1 MAGVMQMIC
10 AWKQLLSVLPPDIGQ
25 QVDSAGKETMQE
37 LRLRLNAPPEMVCG
51 TGSVWLKGTAKKE
64 DLNYIVNSASRYSP
78 WCASTMALGYI
89 TAPGGHRIGIC
100 GDAVLHA
107 DAPGSFQSIT
117 SLCIRV
123 ARDYPGAADKIKDIW
138 KSILIIG
145 APGWGKTTLLRDLT
159 RRIAND
165 RVVCVVDEREELF
178 PEDIQRG
185 KRMDVLH
192 GFPKPRGMNMML
204 RTMGPDYI
212 AVDEITAEQDCA
224 GLIQAANCGV
234 RLIAT
239 AHGSGLQDLR
249 QRPLYQPLL
258 DRKIFQT
265 IVLLN
270 KDKSYS
276 VERVV
281 S

>member
-10 AWKQLLSVLPPDIGQ
+10 AWKQLMSILPPGIAK

-37 LRLRLNAPPEMVCG
+37 LRLRLNAPPEAVTG
-51 TGSVWLKGTAKKE
+51 TGSIWMNGTVKKE
-64 DLNYIVNSASRYSP
+64 DLDYIVNSASRYSP
-78 WCASTMALGYI
+78 WCAGTMTQGYL

-100 GDAVLHA
+100 GDAVLRA
-107 DAPGSFQSIT
+107 EAPASFQRIT
-117 SLCIRV
+117 SLCIRI
-123 ARDYPGAADKIKDIW
+123 ARDYPGIADRIVDTW
-138 KSILIIG
+138 KSILIVG
-145 APGWGKTTLLRDLT
+145 APGWGKTTLLRDLA
-159 RRIAND
+159 RKIAND
-165 RVVCVVDEREELF
+165 RIVCVVDEREELF
-178 PEDIQRG
+178 PEGIQRG

-192 GFPKPRGMNMML
+192 GFPKPKGMEMAL

-212 AVDEITAEQDCA
+212 AVDEITAETDCL

-239 AHGSGLQDLR
+239 AHGFGLQDIK
-249 QRPLYQPLL
+249 QRTLYQPLL
-258 DRKIFQT
+258 DKRIFHS

-270 KDKSYS
+270 KDKSYR

>member
-10 AWKQLLSVLPPDIGQ
+10 AWKQLMSILPPGIAK

-37 LRLRLNAPPEMVCG
+37 LRLRLNAPPEAVTG
-51 TGSVWLKGTAKKE
+51 TGSIWMNGTVKKE
-64 DLNYIVNSASRYSP
+64 DLDYIVNSASRYSP
-78 WCASTMALGYI
+78 WCAGTMTQGYLP
-89 TAPGGHRIGIC
+89 APGGHRIGIC
-100 GDAVLHA
+100 GDAVLRA
-107 DAPGSFQSIT
+107 EAPPSFQRIT
-117 SLCIRV
+117 SLCIRI
-123 ARDYPGAADKIKDIW
+123 ARDYPGIADRIVDTW
-138 KSILIIG
+138 KSILIVG
-145 APGWGKTTLLRDLT
+145 APGWGKTTLLRDLA
-159 RRIAND
+159 RKIAND
-165 RVVCVVDEREELF
+165 RIVCVVDEREELF
-178 PEDIQRG
+178 PEGIQRG

-192 GFPKPRGMNMML
+192 GFPKPRGMEMAL

-212 AVDEITAEQDCA
+212 AVDEITAETDCL

-239 AHGSGLQDLR
+239 AHGFGLQDIK
-249 QRPLYQPLL
+249 QRTLYQPLL
-258 DRKIFQT
+258 DKRIFQS

-270 KDKSYS
+270 KDKSYR

>member
-1 MAGVMQMIC
+1 MIC
-10 AWKQLLSVLPPDIGQ
+10 AWKQLLTVLPPEIGS
-25 QVDSAGKETMQE
+25 QVDRVGRETMQE
-37 LRLRLNAPPEMVCG
+37 LRLRLDAPPEMVTCS
-51 TGSVWLKGTAKKE
+51 GSIWLKGTVKKE
-64 DLNYIVNSASRYSP
+64 DLNYVVNSASRYSP
-78 WCASTMALGYI
+78 WCASTMASGYI

-100 GDAVLHA
+100 GDAVFHT
-107 DAPGSFQSIT
+107 DAPNSFQRIT
-117 SLCIRV
+117 SLCIRT
-123 ARDYPGAADKIKDIW
+123 ARDFPGASDKILDTW

-145 APGWGKTTLLRDLT
+145 APGWGKTTLLRDLS

-165 RVVCVVDEREELF
+165 RVVCVVDEREELY
-178 PEDIQRG
+178 PEGIQRG

-192 GFPKPRGMNMML
+192 GFSKPQGMDIVL

-212 AVDEITAEQDCA
+212 AVDEITAEADCA

-239 AHGSGLQDLR
+239 AHGSSLQDMKQRTLY
-249 QRPLYQPLL
+249 RPLV
-258 DRKIFQT
+258 DRNIFQT
-265 IVLLN
+265 IVVLK

>member
-10 AWKQLLSVLPPDIGQ
+10 AWKQLLSILPPGIAK
-25 QVDSAGKETMQE
+25 QVDSAGRETMQE
-37 LRLRLNAPPEMVCG
+37 LRLRLNTPPEAVTG
-51 TGSVWLKGTAKKE
+51 TGSIWMKGTVKKE
-64 DLNYIVNSASRYSP
+64 DLDYIVNSASHYSP
-78 WCASTMALGYI
+78 WCASTMTHGYL

-100 GDAVLHA
+100 GDAVLRTET
-107 DAPGSFQSIT
+107 PSSFQRIT

-123 ARDYPGAADKIKDIW
+123 ARDYPGVADKIVDTW
-138 KSILIIG
+138 KSILIVG
-145 APGWGKTTLLRDLT
+145 APGWGKTTLLRDLA
-159 RRIAND
+159 RKIADDRI
-165 RVVCVVDEREELF
+165 VCVVDEREELF
-178 PEDIQRG
+178 PEGIQRG

-192 GFPKPRGMNMML
+192 GFSKPWGMDMVL

-212 AVDEITAEQDCA
+212 AVDEITAETDCM

-239 AHGSGLQDLR
+239 AHGFGLQDLR

-258 DRKIFQT
+258 DKKIFHS

-270 KDKSYS
+270 KDKSYH